1 MATPTPVRPDESAPK
16 SRSGDQQA
24 AALCRFVIN
33 LLGRPRDLFRVSAV
47 RLWENQFRVNVQT
60 GADITSV
67 RIAHSFFVAADE
79 DGNVVASVPPI
90 ARAY

>member
-1 MATPTPVRPDESAPK
+1 MATPTTARPNEDGPK
-16 SRSGDQQA
+16 TRPGDRQA
-24 AALCRFVIN
+24 AAVCLFVIRA
-33 LLGRPRDLFRVSAV
+33 LGRPRDLFRVSAV